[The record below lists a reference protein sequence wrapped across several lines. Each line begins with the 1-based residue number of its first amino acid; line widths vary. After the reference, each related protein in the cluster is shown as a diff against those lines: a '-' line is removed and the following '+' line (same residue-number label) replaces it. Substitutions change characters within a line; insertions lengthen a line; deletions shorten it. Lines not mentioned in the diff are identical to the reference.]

1 MQNEFKED
9 LSLNLSPLDHRCQ
22 DFDWEAIHYNFEKA
36 GEADKPE
43 TRLAEAVLGVLQ
55 MLLPPLSTRRIQP
68 ESLGIRL
75 IALAWVLDPANFNGS
90 PSLRKLARRCGIR
103 SAALANHTGHFS
115 RVLGFRNRGQRHA
128 WNWLEKGAPKQR
140 GGRSKAR
147 NATSQANVANAR
159 NVPPYSKG
167 PVSDSESQPGATD
180 GGVAPIGK

>member
-9 LSLNLSPLDHRCQ
+9 LSLNLSTLDHRCQ
-22 DFDWEAIHYNFEKA
+22 DFDWEAIHYSFEKA

-43 TRLAEAVLGVLQ
+43 TRIAEAVLGVLQ

-115 RVLGFRNRGQRHA
+115 RLLGFRNRGQRHA
-128 WNWLEKGAPKQR
+128 WNWLEKGVPKQR
-140 GGRSKAR
+140 GGKSNVR
-147 NATSQANVANAR
+147 NATSKGKRANGR
-159 NVPPYSKG
+159 NVPPYSEG
-167 PVSDSESQPGATD
+167 PVSGGESQPAKAS
-180 GGVAPIGK
+180 GGVAPSCK